1 MSQSDAEKEIAALQ
15 RRLSRE
21 KAARGQAETLLTEKS
36 VALFEALQQ
45 SQATESRLRLAMW
58 AAQESYWEWQAEADA
73 ITVRT
78 FSLHSARESQWQS
91 NPIDLLQKIH
101 EEDLSQLQ
109 LQWAIVLH
117 GGEERLEVSFRFRR
131 KQKYLWMRLRGRV
144 LERDEHGSAI
154 HIVGTTRD
162 ITNEREVE
170 QTFHLMASAFAS
182 SREPMLVLASDHTIT
197 ECNGAFVSLLRVN
210 DKQQVIGASL
220 PLMLADSIK
229 HFSSVSGQQTR
240 FESILATPDER
251 ALPVDVS
258 LSRFES
264 QYQKRPYLIAT
275 IRDISERK
283 FNETRL
289 RQMAMHDD
297 LTGLNN
303 RNGLTESLQQ
313 ILEEEKAFSLLFIDL
328 DGFKQVNDGAGHEV
342 GDDCLRRVGEI
353 LRKTSH
359 EGRIVTRWGGDEFVV
374 VLPECDD
381 QVAQDISEDII
392 SGIEALQIVS
402 TNAELR
408 LSASIGI
415 ASYPDDGDN
424 IERLIQNADAA
435 MYQAKIAGKGRV
447 SVYQKGLWE
456 SMKAQV
462 SLLSDL
468 RKAIE
473 QDGLDFYVQGKYDIK
488 GVLQSGEMLCR
499 WHSAMHGNVS
509 PGVFIPLAEANQ
521 LDFQIGLMALTRAC
535 EYLEVM
541 GEHGLTVPLAVNIS
555 ASQLLDPLFPAEAS
569 EICFKR
575 KIPPRL
581 IEIELTE
588 SIFIQ
593 NEERALTAL
602 NALRQSGFS
611 LALDDFGSGFS
622 ALSYLKMFDFD
633 TVKLDRSLLRDIHYN
648 KKALALFQG
657 IIAMLQQLNIHTVIE
672 GVELAEYLPLLR
684 EANVN
689 LLQGFYFDKPS
700 QFSEFMLRLPMHPVP
715 VDKSWNI

>member
-1 MSQSDAEKEIAALQ
+1 VSQRDAEKEIAALQ

-21 KAARGQAETLLTEKS
+21 KAARGQAESLLNEKS
-36 VALFEALQQ
+36 EALYDALKQ
-45 SQATESRLRLAMW
+45 SQGTESRLRLAMW
-58 AAQESYWEWQAEADA
+58 AAQESYWEWKADCDE
-73 ITVRT
+73 ITIRT
-78 FSLHSARESQWQS
+78 FSLRSARESKWQS
-91 NPIDLLQKIH
+91 NPFDLLQKIH
-101 EEDLSQLQ
+101 DEDLSQLQ

-117 GGEERLEVSFRFRR
+117 GGEDRLEFLFRFQR
-131 KQKYLWMRLRGRV
+131 KNQFMWMRLRGRV
-144 LERDEHGSAI
+144 LERDEFGSAV

-162 ITNEREVE
+162 ITSEREVE

-182 SREPMLVLASDHTIT
+182 SREPMLVLASDYTIT
-197 ECNGAFVSLLRVN
+197 ECNSAFVGMLRASE
-210 DKQQVIGASL
+210 KQRLIGTSL
-220 PLMLADSIK
+220 PSMLVDSAR
-229 HFSSVSGQQTR
+229 HFSSVSGSQTR
-240 FESILATPDER
+240 FESILVTSDER
-251 ALPVDVS
+251 EIPVDVS

-264 QYQKRPYLIAT
+264 QYQKRPYVIAT

-283 FNETRL
+283 FNENRL

-313 ILEEEKAFSLLFIDL
+313 ILHVEKAFSLLFIDL
-328 DGFKQVNDGAGHEV
+328 DGFKLVNDGAGHEV
-342 GDDCLRRVGEI
+342 GDDCLRSVARLLE
-353 LRKTSH
+353 
-359 EGRIVTRWGGDEFVV
+359 RIKVDGTIITRWGGDEFVV
-374 VLPECDD
+374 VLPTCGEHT
-381 QVAQDISEDII
+381 AMDISEYII
-392 SGIEALQIVS
+392 SGIESLQIMS
-402 TNAELR
+402 TSTELR
-408 LSASIGI
+408 LSASVGI
-415 ASYPDDGDN
+415 ASYPNDGES

-435 MYQAKIAGKGRV
+435 MYQAKMAGKGRV
-447 SVYQKGLWE
+447 SVYQQGLWE

-473 QDGLDFYVQGKYDIK
+473 QERLDFYVQGKYDIK
-488 GVLQSGEMLCR
+488 GKLQSGEMLCR

-521 LDFQIGLMALTRAC
+521 LDFQIGLMALSRAC
-535 EYLEVM
+535 DYLEVM
-541 GEHGLTVPLAVNIS
+541 AEQGLTVPLAVNIS

-569 EICFKR
+569 EICFNR
-575 KIPPRL
+575 NIPPRL

-593 NEERALTAL
+593 NEERALAAL

-633 TVKLDRSLLRDIHYN
+633 TVKLDRSLLKDIHYN

-689 LLQGFYFDKPS
+689 LLQGFYFDKPA
-700 QFSEFMLRLPMHPVP
+700 QFSEFILRLPTHPTVE
-715 VDKSWNI
+715 